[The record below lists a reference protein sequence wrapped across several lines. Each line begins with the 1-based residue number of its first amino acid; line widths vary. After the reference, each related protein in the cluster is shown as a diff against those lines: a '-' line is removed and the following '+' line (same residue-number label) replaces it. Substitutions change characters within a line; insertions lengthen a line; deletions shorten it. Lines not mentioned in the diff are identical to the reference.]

1 MLGELDSPSR
11 GGPGCAEA
19 TLRVNHM
26 QRGEGRVLVDGKMRS
41 QVIFVLLFLVV
52 PGSPGPPLFP
62 THLDTDAKSPSSS
75 AHLIPGTDSGPSDRK
90 RGQEEKGSSILL
102 GCIRSPPPQ
111 GHPQSYFILLHR
123 PRDKE
128 QVFHPVSFMDCILET
143 PRVLVYPL

>member
-1 MLGELDSPSR
+1 MCRSHSESEPH
-11 GGPGCAEA
+11 A
-19 TLRVNHM
+19 
-26 QRGEGRVLVDGKMRS
+26 RGEGRVLVDGKMRS

-52 PGSPGPPLFP
+52 PGSPGPPLLP